1 MLIYTQNTGCAC
13 ITVLQGDPFYKK
25 KNCIQIFCWNCSSF
39 KIFLRWLLKRYKWG
53 VKKKTE
59 MSQEMNIIL
68 IKIKCMPKKIFPTHR
83 DPNNTKTKTKKNAS
97 HFCHVIS
104 LLEIYTFIFF
114 SHFKRSFRWGK
125 MYKVYLIRSTSNSA
139 LNFQKP
145 QTLV

>member
-1 MLIYTQNTGCAC
+1 MIHSS
-13 ITVLQGDPFYKK
+13 KK
-25 KNCIQIFCWNCSSF
+25 KNCIQIFWWNCSSF

-83 DPNNTKTKTKKNAS
+83 DPNNTKTKTKKKCLP
-97 HFCHVIS
+97 FLPCHQS
-104 LLEIYTFIFF
+104 SRDIYLYFIF